1 MNLIVTHR
9 SADFDALAS
18 LVLAGKIFPDSVLL
32 LPTLSSPVYSFF
44 SIYGTL
50 FENIKPKK
58 KIDLDK
64 IDKVIVVDTQYPDRL
79 GSIGDFVKDFP
90 KVVVID
96 HHELDSSVLPQAK
109 KIIKIVG
116 ATTSIITH
124 MLKNKKIELNSIE
137 ASLGALGIYEDT
149 GNLTFLTTKKYDME
163 ALSYLF
169 NFGVDLTMV
178 SKYAMTY
185 MNVIQKKAFEKLLFA
200 LKIKTINGYRV
211 GISEVVLEEYVEG
224 MGFLTH
230 KLLELFDLS
239 AVFIILKSIEKRRA
253 VIIARSKTVEVDV
266 RKILS
271 PYGGAGH
278 KTASSANFEID
289 KDEILIDKIVKLVEE
304 NTSKR
309 ILAKDIMSSPVKTI
323 SEKSTL
329 DEARKIMLRY
339 GFSALPVVKKEKIIG
354 MLLRKDLERMELHG
368 LTNLKVKDFMK
379 KSIVI
384 VSPEIPLEE
393 IEKIMI
399 EGNVG
404 RIPVVV
410 KGKIV
415 GIIARSDI
423 LRAIYPE
430 INKVIFPVEKD
441 YVIDLLERN
450 VPSRIAKRFK
460 EIGKIA
466 EGLNMKAYLVGGF
479 VRDLLL
485 KRKVEDIDIVVEGD
499 AIILARKVKEE
510 FKAKIFIH
518 PDFKTAK
525 VVFDDGVKIDI
536 ASSRREYYK
545 EPAAL
550 PKIEWASLK
559 EDLARRDFTINTLAI
574 SLNPNEFGLLI
585 DLFGGIKDLKE
596 RRIKVLHNFSF
607 IEDPTRILR
616 AIRYATKLGFIIDND
631 TINLMRNTIKTGLF
645 TDSRNTRMKEEFFTI
660 LRDKTITIPALRILK
675 SLDGFKFIHRKL
687 KYNEETEELIKKAER
702 LMRRM
707 EKEEILFERDKIIL
721 FLLISE
727 LNDFERKEVIK
738 RWSMKENFINK
749 ESYYSDEQNELK
761 ETEEVYSIYRIL
773 EPLSLEE
780 IVYLYTKGD
789 KETKNKIEKYLFE
802 LRKRKLHIGGKDLLK
817 LGMKPSPEFSR
828 ILRIVKRYVIEGKLK
843 TKKDELNFVKTLL
856 EKGERHVFEKTT

>member
-9 SADFDALAS
+9 SADFDSLAS
-18 LVLAGKIFPDSVLL
+18 LVLAGKVFPDSILL

-44 SIYGTL
+44 SMYGTL
-50 FENIKPKK
+50 FDNIIPQK
-58 KIDLDK
+58 KIDLTK
-64 IDKVIVVDTQYPDRL
+64 ITKIIVVDTQYPDRL
-79 GSIGDFVKDFP
+79 GPIGEFVRDFSKI
-90 KVVVID
+90 VVID
-96 HHELDSSVLPQAK
+96 HHEPDSSVLPQAK

-116 ATTSIITH
+116 ATTSIIVH
-124 MLKNKKIELNSIE
+124 MLKNKRIELNSIE

-185 MNVIQKKAFEKLLFA
+185 MNIIQKKTFEKLLFA
-200 LKIKTINGYRV
+200 LKIKTINGYRI
-211 GISEVVLEEYVEG
+211 GISELALEEYVEG

-239 AVFIILKSIEKRRA
+239 AVFIILKSMEKKKA

-278 KTASSANFEID
+278 KTASSANFEIEE
-289 KDEILIDKIVKLVEE
+289 DEILLDKIVKLVEE

-309 ILAKDIMSSPVKTI
+309 ILASDIMSSPVKTVG
-323 SEKSTL
+323 EESTL

-339 GFSALPVVKKEKIIG
+339 GFSALPVVKKGKITG

-368 LTNLKVKDFMK
+368 LTNIKVKDFMK

-384 VSPEIPLEE
+384 VSPETPLEE

-410 KGKIV
+410 KGEIV

-430 INKVIFPVEKD
+430 INRLTFPLDKE
-441 YVIDLLERN
+441 YVVSLLEDN
-450 VPSRIAKRFK
+450 VSSKVVKRFK

-466 EGLNMKAYLVGGF
+466 DSINMKAYLVGGF

-485 KRKVEDIDIVVEGD
+485 NRKVEDIDIVVEGD
-499 AIILARKVKEE
+499 AIILARKVKDR

-518 PDFKTAK
+518 PDFKTSK
-525 VVFDDGVKIDI
+525 VVFDDGIKIDI

-559 EDLARRDFTINTLAI
+559 EDLARRDFTINTMAI
-574 SLNPNEFGLLI
+574 SLKPDEFGLLI
-585 DLFGGIKDLKE
+585 DLFGGIKDLKD
-596 RRIKVLHNFSF
+596 RKIRVLHNFSF

-616 AIRYATKLGFIIDND
+616 AIRYATKLGFVIEED
-631 TINLMRNTIKTGLF
+631 TLNLMKSTMKTGLF
-645 TDSRNTRMKEEFFTI
+645 TDSRNTRMKEEFLTI
-660 LRDKTITIPALRILK
+660 LKDRKITLPALRILK
-675 SLDGFKFIHRKL
+675 SLDGFKCINRKL
-687 KYNEETEELIKKAER
+687 EFTDNTEMLIKEAEK
-702 LMRRM
+702 LMKKM
-707 EKEEILFERDKIIL
+707 EQEEILFERDKAIF
-721 FLLISE
+721 FLLITE

-738 RWSMKENFINK
+738 RWSMRENFIKTNSFYK
-749 ESYYSDEQNELK
+749 RKY
-761 ETEEVYSIYRIL
+761 EEVENAKGDYAVYRVL
-773 EPLSLEE
+773 EPLTIEE
-780 IVYLYTKGD
+780 IIYLYAKGD
-789 KETKNKIEKYLFE
+789 REIKHKIERFLFD
-802 LRKRKLHIGGKDLLK
+802 LTKRKIHIGGKDLLK
-817 LGMKPSPEFSR
+817 LGMKPSPEFGR

-843 TKKDELNFVKTLL
+843 TKREEINFVKDLL
-856 EKGERHVFEKTT
+856 KKGEKYAIEKTP